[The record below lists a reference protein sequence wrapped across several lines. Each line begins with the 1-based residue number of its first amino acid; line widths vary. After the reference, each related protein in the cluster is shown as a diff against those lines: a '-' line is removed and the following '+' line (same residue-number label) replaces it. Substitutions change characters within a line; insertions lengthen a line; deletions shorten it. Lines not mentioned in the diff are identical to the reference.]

1 MDGRFLNVRS
11 VVENIR
17 PAYLPRYPWVVMTQP
32 ARRSQ
37 IVSVALP
44 ASLTLDIPHLREKT
58 ARLGFVSRALA
69 TFRVEE
75 VIIYRDRATAEID
88 REANLI
94 EKMLTYIETP
104 QYLRRLLFKMDPDLQ
119 YAGTLPPLRTPNH
132 PDKQNPSP
140 GLLREGVVVQSGS
153 SSMIEAGFRNLVRVT
168 SKLPTSERMTIR
180 LTKGLP
186 ELEGEIVEPSRLTI
200 YWGFRVAG
208 GNVSLSEI
216 VRSRKF
222 DLTISTSRKGT
233 DVREITLELIDKWK
247 SSTRPLVVFGSPNDG
262 VPEILGRSGVSVS
275 DAMDFNINTI
285 PDQGVETVRTEEALW
300 SSLAVL
306 NVLESK

>member
-1 MDGRFLNVRS
+1 
-11 VVENIR
+11 
-17 PAYLPRYPWVVMTQP
+17 MTQP
-32 ARRSQ
+32 ARRSR

-44 ASLTLDIPHLREKT
+44 ATLTLDIPHLREKT

-75 VIIYRDRATAEID
+75 VIIYRDRPGPEVD
-88 REANLI
+88 REASLI

-104 QYLRRLLFKMDPDLQ
+104 QYLRRLLFKMDPDLR

-153 SSMIEAGFRNLVRVT
+153 SSMIEAGFRNLVRVR
-168 SKLPTSERMTIR
+168 SKLLTSERMTIR
-180 LTKGLP
+180 LTKDLP
-186 ELEGEIVEPSRLTI
+186 ELEGEIIEPSRLTI
-200 YWGFRVAG
+200 YWGFRVAR
-208 GNVSLSEI
+208 GNVSLPEI

-233 DVREITLELIDKWK
+233 DVREITPDLTTKWK
-247 SSTRPLVVFGSPNDG
+247 SARHPLIVFGSPNEG
-262 VPEILGRSGVSVS
+262 IPEILARSGMNVSN
-275 DAMDFNINTI
+275 AMDFNLNTI

-300 SSLAVL
+300 GSLAVL
-306 NVLESK
+306 NILEGQ

>member
-1 MDGRFLNVRS
+1 
-11 VVENIR
+11 
-17 PAYLPRYPWVVMTQP
+17 MTQP

-75 VIIYRDRATAEID
+75 AIIYRDRAGAEID
-88 REANLI
+88 REARLI

-104 QYLRRLLFKMDPDLQ
+104 QYLRRLVFKMDPDLQ

-140 GLLREGVVVQSGS
+140 GLLREGVVVQSGP
-153 SSMIEAGFRNLVRVT
+153 SSMVEAGFRNVVRVK
-168 SKLPTSERMTIR
+168 SKLPTSDRITIR
-180 LTKGLP
+180 LTRISP
-186 ELEGEIVEPSRLTI
+186 ELEGEIVEPSGLTI
-200 YWGFRVAG
+200 YWGFRVAR

-216 VRSRKF
+216 VRNRKF

-233 DVREITLELIDKWK
+233 DVREITPELREKWK
-247 SSTRPLVVFGSPNDG
+247 SSKRPLIVFGSPSDG
-262 VPEILGRSGVSVS
+262 VPEILARSGMNVS
-275 DAMDFNINTI
+275 DAMDFDLNII

-300 SSLAVL
+300 GSLAVI
-306 NVLESK
+306 NVLEEK

>member
-1 MDGRFLNVRS
+1 MAHPPR
-11 VVENIR
+11 R
-17 PAYLPRYPWVVMTQP
+17 P
-32 ARRSQ
+32 Q

-75 VIIYRDRATAEID
+75 AIIYRDRGGAEID
-88 REANLI
+88 REARLV

-132 PDKQNPSP
+132 PDKQNPTA
-140 GLLREGVVVQSGS
+140 GLLREGAVVQSGP
-153 SSMIEAGFRNLVRVT
+153 SSMIEAGFRNLVRVR
-168 SKLPTSERMTIR
+168 SKLPPAKRMTIR
-180 LTKGLP
+180 LTQSSP
-186 ELEGEIVEPSRLTI
+186 ELEGEIVEPSGLTI
-200 YWGFRVAG
+200 YWGFRVAR

-216 VRSRKF
+216 LRSKKF

-233 DVREITLELIDKWK
+233 DVREITPELGEKCK
-247 SSTRPLVVFGSPNDG
+247 SSKHLLMVFGSPNDG
-262 VPEILGRSGVSVS
+262 VPEILARSGMHVS
-275 DAMDFNINTI
+275 DAVDFNVNTI
-285 PDQGVETVRTEEALW
+285 PEQGVETVRTEEALW
-300 SSLAVL
+300 GSLAVL
-306 NVLESK
+306 NILEEK

>member
-1 MDGRFLNVRS
+1 
-11 VVENIR
+11 
-17 PAYLPRYPWVVMTQP
+17 MTQP

-44 ASLTLDIPHLREKT
+44 ASLTIDIPHLREKT

-75 VIIYRDRATAEID
+75 VIIYLDRTGAEID
-88 REANLI
+88 REAKLI

-104 QYLRRLLFKMDPDLQ
+104 QYLRRLVFKMDPDLQ

-140 GLLREGVVVQSGS
+140 GLLREGVVVQSGP
-153 SSMIEAGFRNLVRVT
+153 SSMVEAGFRNVVRVK
-168 SKLPTSERMTIR
+168 SKLPTSDRITIR
-180 LTKGLP
+180 LTRISP
-186 ELEGEIVEPSRLTI
+186 ELEGEIVEPSGLTI
-200 YWGFRVAG
+200 YWGFRVAR

-216 VRSRKF
+216 VRNRKF

-233 DVREITLELIDKWK
+233 DVRKITLELREKWK
-247 SSTRPLVVFGSPNDG
+247 SSKRPLIVFGSPNEG
-262 VPEILGRSGVSVS
+262 VPEILARSGMNVS
-275 DAMDFNINTI
+275 DAMDFDLNTI

-300 SSLAVL
+300 GSLAVL
-306 NVLESK
+306 NVLEEM

>member
-1 MDGRFLNVRS
+1 M
-11 VVENIR
+11 
-17 PAYLPRYPWVVMTQP
+17 
-32 ARRSQ
+32 
-37 IVSVALP
+37 
-44 ASLTLDIPHLREKT
+44 
-58 ARLGFVSRALA
+58 
-69 TFRVEE
+69 
-75 VIIYRDRATAEID
+75 IIYRDRATAEID

-132 PDKQNPSP
+132 PDKQSPSP
-140 GLLREGVVVQSGS
+140 GLVREGVVVQSGPS
-153 SSMIEAGFRNLVRVT
+153 SLIEAGFRSLVGVK
-168 SKLPTSERMTIR
+168 SKLPNSKRVTIR
-180 LTKGLP
+180 LTRDSS
-186 ELEGEIVEPSRLTI
+186 ELEGEIVDPSGLTI
-200 YWGFRVAG
+200 YWGFRVAR

-216 VRSRKF
+216 VRSRNF

-233 DVREITLELIDKWK
+233 DVREITPELIDKWK

-285 PDQGVETVRTEEALW
+285 PEQGVETVRTEEALW
-300 SSLAVL
+300 ASLAVL
-306 NVLESK
+306 NVLEEK

>member
-1 MDGRFLNVRS
+1 
-11 VVENIR
+11 
-17 PAYLPRYPWVVMTQP
+17 MTQP

-75 VIIYRDRATAEID
+75 AIIYRDRAGAEID
-88 REANLI
+88 REARLI

-104 QYLRRLLFKMDPDLQ
+104 QYLRKLVFKMDPDLQ

-140 GLLREGVVVQSGS
+140 GLLREGVVVQSGP
-153 SSMIEAGFRNLVRVT
+153 SSMVEAGFRNVVRVK
-168 SKLPTSERMTIR
+168 SKLPTSDRITIR
-180 LTKGLP
+180 LTRISP
-186 ELEGEIVEPSRLTI
+186 ELEGEIVEPSGLTI
-200 YWGFRVAG
+200 YWGFRVAR

-216 VRSRKF
+216 VRNRKF

-233 DVREITLELIDKWK
+233 DVRKITLELREKWK
-247 SSTRPLVVFGSPNDG
+247 SSKRPLIVFGSPNEG
-262 VPEILGRSGVSVS
+262 VPEILARSGMNVS
-275 DAMDFNINTI
+275 DAMDFDLNTI

-300 SSLAVL
+300 GSLAVL
-306 NVLESK
+306 NVLEEM

>member
-1 MDGRFLNVRS
+1 
-11 VVENIR
+11 
-17 PAYLPRYPWVVMTQP
+17 MTQP

-75 VIIYRDRATAEID
+75 AIIYRDRPGAELD
-88 REANLI
+88 REAKLI

-104 QYLRRLLFKMDPDLQ
+104 QYLRRLVFKIDPDLL

-140 GLLREGVVVQSGS
+140 GLLREGVVVQSGP
-153 SSMIEAGFRNLVRVT
+153 SSMVEAGFRNVVRVK
-168 SKLPTSERMTIR
+168 SKLPTSDRITIR
-180 LTKGLP
+180 LTRISP
-186 ELEGEIVEPSRLTI
+186 ELEGEIVEPSGLTI
-200 YWGFRVAG
+200 YWGFRVAR

-216 VRSRKF
+216 VRNRKF

-233 DVREITLELIDKWK
+233 DVREITPELREKWK
-247 SSTRPLVVFGSPNDG
+247 SSKRPLIVFGSPSDG
-262 VPEILGRSGVSVS
+262 VPEILARSGMNVS
-275 DAMDFNINTI
+275 DAMDFDLNII

-300 SSLAVL
+300 GSLAVI
-306 NVLESK
+306 NVLEEK

>member
-1 MDGRFLNVRS
+1 
-11 VVENIR
+11 
-17 PAYLPRYPWVVMTQP
+17 MTQP
-32 ARRSQ
+32 ARRSR

-44 ASLTLDIPHLREKT
+44 ATLTLDIPHLREKT

-75 VIIYRDRATAEID
+75 VIIYRDKPGAEVD
-88 REANLI
+88 REASLI

-104 QYLRRLLFKMDPDLQ
+104 QYLRRLLFKMDPDLR

-153 SSMIEAGFRNLVRVT
+153 SSMIEAGFRNLVRVR
-168 SKLPTSERMTIR
+168 SKLLTSERMTIR
-180 LTKGLP
+180 LTKDLP
-186 ELEGEIVEPSRLTI
+186 ELEGEIIEPSRLTI
-200 YWGFRVAG
+200 YWGFRVAR
-208 GNVSLSEI
+208 GNVSLPEI

-233 DVREITLELIDKWK
+233 DVREITPDLTTKWK
-247 SSTRPLVVFGSPNDG
+247 SARHPLIVFGSPNEG
-262 VPEILGRSGVSVS
+262 IPEILARSGMNVSN
-275 DAMDFNINTI
+275 AMDFNLNTI
-285 PDQGVETVRTEEALW
+285 PGQGVETIRTEEALW
-300 SSLAVL
+300 GSLAVL
-306 NVLESK
+306 NVLEGK

>member
-1 MDGRFLNVRS
+1 
-11 VVENIR
+11 
-17 PAYLPRYPWVVMTQP
+17 MTQP

-44 ASLTLDIPHLREKT
+44 ASLTIDIPHLREKT

-75 VIIYRDRATAEID
+75 VIIYLDRTGAEID
-88 REANLI
+88 REAKLI

-104 QYLRRLLFKMDPDLQ
+104 QYLRRLVFKMDPDLQ

-132 PDKQNPSP
+132 PDKQNPTP
-140 GLLREGVVVQSGS
+140 GQLREGVVVQSGP
-153 SSMIEAGFRNLVRVT
+153 SSMVEAGFRNVVRVK
-168 SKLPTSERMTIR
+168 SKLPTSDRITIR
-180 LTKGLP
+180 LTRISP
-186 ELEGEIVEPSRLTI
+186 ELEGEIVEPSGLTI
-200 YWGFRVAG
+200 YWGFRVAR

-216 VRSRKF
+216 VRNRKF

-233 DVREITLELIDKWK
+233 DVRKITLELREKWK
-247 SSTRPLVVFGSPNDG
+247 SSKRPLIVFGSPNEG
-262 VPEILGRSGVSVS
+262 VPEILARSGMNVS
-275 DAMDFNINTI
+275 DAMDFDLNTI

-300 SSLAVL
+300 GSLAVL
-306 NVLESK
+306 NVLEEM

>member
-1 MDGRFLNVRS
+1 
-11 VVENIR
+11 
-17 PAYLPRYPWVVMTQP
+17 
-32 ARRSQ
+32 
-37 IVSVALP
+37 
-44 ASLTLDIPHLREKT
+44 
-58 ARLGFVSRALA
+58 
-69 TFRVEE
+69 VEE

-140 GLLREGVVVQSGS
+140 GLVREGVVVQSGP
-153 SSMIEAGFRNLVRVT
+153 SSMIEAGFRSLVGVK
-168 SKLPTSERMTIR
+168 SKLPNSKRVTIR
-180 LTKGLP
+180 LTRDSSV
-186 ELEGEIVEPSRLTI
+186 LEGEIVDPSGLTI
-200 YWGFRVAG
+200 YWGFRVAR

-300 SSLAVL
+300 GSLAVL
-306 NVLESK
+306 NVLEEK

>member
-1 MDGRFLNVRS
+1 
-11 VVENIR
+11 
-17 PAYLPRYPWVVMTQP
+17 MTQP
-32 ARRSQ
+32 PRRSQ

-75 VIIYRDRATAEID
+75 AIIYRDRTGAEID
-88 REANLI
+88 REAKLI

-104 QYLRRLLFKMDPDLQ
+104 QYLRRLVFKMDPDLQ

-132 PDKQNPSP
+132 PDKQNPTP
-140 GLLREGVVVQSGS
+140 GQLREGVVVQSGP
-153 SSMIEAGFRNLVRVT
+153 SSMVEAGFRNVVRVK
-168 SKLPTSERMTIR
+168 SKLPTSDRITIR
-180 LTKGLP
+180 LTRISA
-186 ELEGEIVEPSRLTI
+186 ELEGEIVEPSGLTI
-200 YWGFRVAG
+200 YWGFRVAR

-216 VRSRKF
+216 VRNRKF

-233 DVREITLELIDKWK
+233 DVRKITPELREKWK
-247 SSTRPLVVFGSPNDG
+247 SSKRPLIVFGSPNDG
-262 VPEILGRSGVSVS
+262 VPEILARSGMNVS
-275 DAMDFNINTI
+275 DAMDFDLNII

-300 SSLAVL
+300 GSLAVI
-306 NVLESK
+306 NVLEEK